1 MNDCTSCSCVG
12 GIKIDGSTC
21 VWFEEFGLCRAS
33 ECKMIGCGVAECSAG
48 DDTTTLA
55 LGDSSDAA
63 TLTISLLH

>member
-1 MNDCTSCSCVG
+1 MG

-48 DDTTTLA
+48 DDTTTL
-55 LGDSSDAA
+55 GDSSDAA